1 MMTKFEKLSLIVASL
16 GFLISTIALVIGIYS
31 NRESTALLMRQ
42 ISLEESLKE
51 SKIVLSIERNICQD
65 TILFRDDLYSDEYY
79 AVTYDQEYKLIINNL
94 GYHDAAITDWR
105 VLLKSQ
111 ENLAH
116 TGKENYAFYRG
127 MGPLFFDIDGSEAG
141 LPVTIKPNQPKKIIV
156 KVGVRVPK
164 EAWASV
170 SDHIECYKKY
180 NYFEVEKYF
189 QEKRFP
195 DFGQLELKSVNQKM
209 AGYGEGK
216 YYHHFILKVRKGEG
230 YEVTAEFSHDVSDYL
245 QGEVPGQT
253 GVCVGLDEGQRK
265 NIRGL
270 SNEMERSCVN

>member
-94 GYHDAAITDWR
+94 GYHDAAITDWS

-111 ENLAH
+111 RKF
-116 TGKENYAFYRG
+116 GSYR
-127 MGPLFFDIDGSEAG
+127 
-141 LPVTIKPNQPKKIIV
+141 
-156 KVGVRVPK
+156 
-164 EAWASV
+164 
-170 SDHIECYKKY
+170 
-180 NYFEVEKYF
+180 
-189 QEKRFP
+189 
-195 DFGQLELKSVNQKM
+195 
-209 AGYGEGK
+209 EGK
-216 YYHHFILKVRKGEG
+216 LCFLSRYGTFIFR
-230 YEVTAEFSHDVSDYL
+230 Y
-245 QGEVPGQT
+245 
-253 GVCVGLDEGQRK
+253 
-265 NIRGL
+265 
-270 SNEMERSCVN
+270 